1 MTNVPPLV
9 AYDLVVG
16 ILASLGL
23 SYLLYA
29 RRAHLLYRPPIIVSF
44 VGLFVF
50 VLGDPLTQLF
60 YRPAIHFVQGV
71 SALLIAYGMYDPMH
85 NRLRRTEWSVF
96 LLRDPSVVRSNP
108 DWMTPMDDHVLQTLK
123 TSELVLTPSIIAL
136 NIDRSREAVSR
147 RLTELSDRGF
157 VERVDRGKYEIT
169 TVGEQYLDGELP
181 VRESEDDTR
190 SSLSGDD

>member
-1 MTNVPPLV
+1 
-9 AYDLVVG
+9 
-16 ILASLGL
+16 
-23 SYLLYA
+23 
-29 RRAHLLYRPPIIVSF
+29 
-44 VGLFVF
+44 
-50 VLGDPLTQLF
+50 
-60 YRPAIHFVQGV
+60 
-71 SALLIAYGMYDPMH
+71 
-85 NRLRRTEWSVF
+85 
-96 LLRDPSVVRSNP
+96 
-108 DWMTPMDDHVLQTLK
+108 MTPMDDHVLQTLK